1 MNAEIHAADSDESD
15 EKARPHVNRATV
27 FLKKG
32 MQSKRRNA
40 INGYML
46 AAFIE
51 WPLGKL
57 YDGSCTSGFIA
68 GRSLAIQPFKASL
81 AVLSTKNSK

>member
-1 MNAEIHAADSDESD
+1 
-15 EKARPHVNRATV
+15 
-27 FLKKG
+27 
-32 MQSKRRNA
+32 
-40 INGYML
+40 ML